1 MDIDILINALENK
14 SNENIIK
21 LDFDKIAKIKNDI
34 LQQLG
39 VPNSILKKLHK
50 SLKDYRFVDELPE
63 LEFGRYIR
71 WINLKDVE
79 NIKLQ
84 VGGVICDIKVG
95 DDGIILVCKNFM
107 HKYYQIYMN
116 EILIFQK
123 LTEQEKVI
131 LKALKYLDN

>member
-21 LDFDKIAKIKNDI
+21 LDYEKISKIKNDI

-39 VPNSILKKLHK
+39 LPNSVLKKFHK
-50 SLKDYRFVDELPE
+50 SLKEYRFIDEIPD

-71 WINLKDVE
+71 WINLKDE
-79 NIKLQ
+79 KNIKLQ
-84 VGGVICDIKVG
+84 VGGVICDIKVS

-107 HKYYQIYMN
+107 HKYYQINMN
-116 EILIFQK
+116 EILVFQK
-123 LTEQEKVI
+123 LTDQEKII
-131 LKALKYLDN
+131 LKALKYLNN